1 MLFAPLEK
9 SSFFWAE
16 NLDSK
21 SQYLEVF
28 EETNSD
34 FHKFTPFFS
43 VKKVNFVEKKDLNF
57 SLTDEL
63 RRKRS
68 SITGFDRD
76 VSGSYLNSYFDA
88 APSWNF
94 AVYRLNIMP
103 LVESGL
109 FNGVVNSNVRE
120 LFKAGGSKVLL
131 TGDSIIAGGGS
142 SSKYGD
148 FPHIE
153 SYASRVCDFYK
164 LDCENTM
171 FFPGRSLAGVFEEKL
186 IQQLPS
192 CCQIMIFAYG
202 MNDQA
207 AQVSAPE
214 FGKMADEIS
223 TIFLS
228 RGGKQI
234 VFVPIIKPYHDWA
247 AANYELID
255 KMNQELKDIV
265 TRNRDKFSIVGIDL
279 LWDLAIKRKSSLEM
293 LRHIN
298 HPNDF
303 GHFLHFLAF
312 RLAFSL

>member
-1 MLFAPLEK
+1 MLTLEIFFIWELRSVFTHGNILGGKMQELKTNCRYICYLLFAPLEK

-109 FNGVVNSNVRE
+109 FNGVVNSN
-120 LFKAGGSKVLL
+120 
-131 TGDSIIAGGGS
+131 
-142 SSKYGD
+142 
-148 FPHIE
+148 PH
-153 SYASRVCDFYK
+153 SA
-164 LDCENTM
+164 
-171 FFPGRSLAGVFEEKL
+171 LA
-186 IQQLPS
+186 
-192 CCQIMIFAYG
+192 
-202 MNDQA
+202 
-207 AQVSAPE
+207 
-214 FGKMADEIS
+214 
-223 TIFLS
+223 
-228 RGGKQI
+228 
-234 VFVPIIKPYHDWA
+234 
-247 AANYELID
+247 
-255 KMNQELKDIV
+255 LKNI
-265 TRNRDKFSIVGIDL
+265 
-279 LWDLAIKRKSSLEM
+279 
-293 LRHIN
+293 
-298 HPNDF
+298 
-303 GHFLHFLAF
+303 
-312 RLAFSL
+312 